1 MQEELG
7 KERWISYRMEF
18 LYGFLLNQEH
28 PDIFCALVWQLNQFA
43 WTFLE
48 FLVKNNNNNNK
59 NSKACCDHD
68 YLY

>member
-1 MQEELG
+1 MQEQLG

-43 WTFLE
+43 WTFPWISCQKQQQQQKL
-48 FLVKNNNNNNK
+48 
-59 NSKACCDHD
+59 
-68 YLY
+68 